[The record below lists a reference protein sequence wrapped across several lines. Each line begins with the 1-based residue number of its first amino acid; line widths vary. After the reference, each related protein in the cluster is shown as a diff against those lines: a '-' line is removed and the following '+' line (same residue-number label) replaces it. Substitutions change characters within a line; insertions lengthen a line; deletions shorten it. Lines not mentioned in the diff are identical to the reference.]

1 MEAILSRLKADFG
14 QYVSGEELA
23 KIAGMTRAGIW
34 KYIEQLRSRGYE
46 IESAPHRGY
55 RLTRLTPFL
64 YPDEIH
70 DGLKTKFFGS
80 TIDFQFEVDSTN
92 VRARAL
98 AVQGAAEG
106 TVVLAEY
113 QSGGKGRLGRNWNSP
128 PGQGLWVSL
137 VLRPKLP
144 MAELAGINLLT
155 AVAMS
160 RAIREVTGVQIDIK
174 WPNDLVYHGRKLA
187 GILAEVSG
195 EMDRIHYLIVGIGV
209 NVHQSVAD
217 FPPELSD
224 RAASLRMILDVVPSR
239 KELLQ
244 AFLSHFEQAYLKL
257 SESGLGDVISY
268 ARQHSATLGRMVK
281 INRGFGSAVTGEAL
295 DLAPDGSLLLRTD
308 DGVITLHAGEIIETV
323 K

>member
-14 QYVSGEELA
+14 RYVSGEELA
-23 KIAGMTRAGIW
+23 KSAGMTRAGIW

-55 RLTRLTPFL
+55 RLIRLTPFL
-64 YPDEIH
+64 YPDEIR
-70 DGLKTKFFGS
+70 DGLKTQFFGA
-80 TIDFQFEVDSTN
+80 TIDFQLEVDSTN
-92 VRARAL
+92 IRARAL

-106 TVVLAEY
+106 TVVLAES
-113 QSGGKGRLGRNWNSP
+113 QSRGKGRLGRSWDSP

-137 VLRPKLP
+137 ILRPRLP

-160 RAIREVTGVQIDIK
+160 RAIFEVTGVQIDIK
-174 WPNDLVYHGRKLA
+174 WPNDLVYAGRKLG

-195 EMDRIHYLIVGIGV
+195 EMERINYLIVGIGV
-209 NVHQSVAD
+209 NVNQSAEE

-224 RAASLRMILDVVPSR
+224 RAVSLRMITDVVPPR

-244 AFLSHFEQAYLKL
+244 VFLSQFERTYLKL
-257 SESGLGDVISY
+257 SESGLSDVIGY
-268 ARQHSATLGRMVK
+268 AREHSATLGRMVK
-281 INRGFGSAVTGEAL
+281 INRGFGNAITGEAL
-295 DLAPDGSLLLRTD
+295 DLAPDGSLLLKTD
-308 DGVITLHAGEIIETV
+308 DGLITLHAGEILETV
-323 K
+323 E